1 MNMPENAAD
10 DRTRPAGEPATHELA
25 LPDGRVISYCM
36 YGPEDGQPVVHEFG
50 TPSSRFLPTYWVI
63 PVDELG
69 IRLLVADRPGYG
81 GSTPLGGG
89 SGAGPGDEL
98 AGVAGPPCW
107 GAV

>member
-10 DRTRPAGEPATHELA
+10 DRPRPAGEPTTHKLA

-81 GSTPLGGG
+81 GSSRLARG
-89 SGAGPGDEL
+89 SVPARGAGPG
-98 AGVAGPPCW
+98 ARAGPR
-107 GAV
+107 A